1 MGFKES
7 LLKKIEV
14 DRLADHVIRSINQP
28 DSSGRFDKTN
38 MKKLLSLGNFNSRR
52 ERDLDLYILSSDNDT
67 EVTDEADRKT
77 ILVLD
82 NGLGIYKTS
91 VADVCLRK
99 SPTVKEMI
107 SIRNAI
113 KILNDK
119 DVLVSKKGDSV
130 RTVQADIISRLD
142 LAYSPEDID
151 QIEKEGR
158 ASLENNYSE
167 GILEALA
174 LFAELLGYQDA
185 PKPFKVP
192 HYRVMAAFQSD
203 PTGKSMIGP
212 VVLYDRIHNT
222 LKLIESTFNP
232 SDKEKLDWFNQIVS
246 GHIAADKEGT
256 AVFNAL
262 KDRVP
267 SYQR

>member
-1 MGFKES
+1 MGFKEN

-14 DRLADHVIRSINQP
+14 NRLADEVIRSINRP
-28 DSSGRFDKTN
+28 DSSGRFDKKN
-38 MKKLLSLGNFNSRR
+38 MKKLLSLGKFQHHQ
-52 ERDLDLYILSSDNDT
+52 ERDLDLYILSSENGT
-67 EVTDEADRKT
+67 ATMSDRKT

-82 NGLGIYKTS
+82 NGLGIYNTS

-107 SIRNAI
+107 SIKNAI

-130 RTVQADIISRLD
+130 KTVQSNLINQLD
-142 LAYSPEDID
+142 LAYTAEDID

-167 GILEALA
+167 GIIEALV
-174 LFAELLGYQDA
+174 LFAELLGYKNA
-185 PKPFKVP
+185 PKNYKVP
-192 HYRVMAAFQSD
+192 HHNVMAAFETD

-212 VVLYDRIHNT
+212 VVIYDLVHNT
-222 LKLIESTFNP
+222 LKLIKATFNP
-232 SDKEKLDWFNQIVS
+232 SDKEKMEWFNKIVS
-246 GHIAADKEGT
+246 GQSAADKEGA
-256 AVFNAL
+256 AVFSAL
-262 KDRVP
+262 KESVP
-267 SYQR
+267 PYQR